1 MYAYVCAKEKT
12 NTNILIRAP
21 TLFLSECVFIYLA
34 PEDTN
39 TILKWITDNMKN
51 TLFALYEQIQPD
63 DAFGKMMI
71 RNLKSRNIDLKG
83 IHAFPDLG
91 HQEKRFLDL
100 GWQHAKAVDINT
112 IHDKYLDRKE
122 ITR

>member
-1 MYAYVCAKEKT
+1 M
-12 NTNILIRAP
+12 
-21 TLFLSECVFIYLA
+21 FLSECVFIYLA
-34 PEDTN
+34 PEDTS
-39 TILKWITDNMKN
+39 TILKWITDHMKN
-51 TLFALYEQIQPD
+51 TMFALYEQIHPE
-63 DAFGKMMI
+63 DAFGQMMI

-83 IHAFPDLG
+83 IHAFPDLL

-112 IHDKYLDRKE
+112 IHDTYLDRKE